1 MTSNQKIAIPLILG
15 IVALPLVLL
24 FFQRSRANSISY
36 IATPS
41 THGPIKSR
49 AHIIYEPVAL
59 ENIEEWEVITDP
71 VTGIPLK
78 VVGHRRVSYG

>member
-1 MTSNQKIAIPLILG
+1 MTRDQKIAIPLILG
-15 IVALPLVLL
+15 IVVLPLVLL

-36 IATPS
+36 TAKPS
-41 THGPIKSR
+41 TLGPTNR
-49 AHIIYEPVAL
+49 ARIVYEPVAL